1 MMNKEQPWLLVVGG
15 QPRSGTSML
24 WAICNSH
31 PAIHLSFEFRN
42 FIRLGKSYEDNL
54 ARLRKSWWKWDLAGK
69 RHAAPKAM
77 RKAYSTV
84 FLARYLRKFR
94 RFSGETIRANHV
106 REVLAELWSGYRIV
120 GDKFPPYVHRLH
132 NLVRHDRMYRVVI
145 YRDCRDVVQSTL
157 LKAGTS
163 WKDKHFAQNL
173 NTPEKVAKR
182 WVKAIEKMEKFS
194 TDIHAIRYEEL
205 VIEPRPVL
213 GRLAAYLHVDQALF
227 DHNIVR
233 PTSIGK
239 FEHGLSSEQLEPI
252 MDIAGPTLT
261 RLGYL

>member
-1 MMNKEQPWLLVVGG
+1 
-15 QPRSGTSML
+15 
-24 WAICNSH
+24 
-31 PAIHLSFEFRN
+31 
-42 FIRLGKSYEDNL
+42 
-54 ARLRKSWWKWDLAGK
+54 
-69 RHAAPKAM
+69 
-77 RKAYSTV
+77 
-84 FLARYLRKFR
+84 
-94 RFSGETIRANHV
+94 
-106 REVLAELWSGYRIV
+106 VLAELWSEYRIV

-132 NLVRHDRMYRVVI
+132 NLVRHDRMYRVMI

-157 LKAGTS
+157 LKTDTS
-163 WKDKHFAQNL
+163 WKGKRFAQNL

-194 TDIHAIRYEEL
+194 ADIHAIRYEEL
-205 VIEPRPVL
+205 VTDPRPIL
-213 GRLAAYLHVDQALF
+213 GSLAAYLHVDPALF

-239 FEHGLSSEQLEPI
+239 FERGLSGEQLEPI

>member
-1 MMNKEQPWLLVVGG
+1 MMTTEQPWLLVVGG

-54 ARLRKSWWKWDLAGK
+54 ARLRKSWWKWDLAGN
-69 RHAAPKAM
+69 RRGSRVMHKAHSAM
-77 RKAYSTV
+77 
-84 FLARYLRKFR
+84 FLVRYLRKFR
-94 RFSGETIRANHV
+94 RFSGETIQADHV
-106 REVLAELWSGYRIV
+106 REVLAELWGDYRIV

-132 NLVRHDRMYRVVI
+132 NLVRHDCMYRVMI

-157 LKAGTS
+157 LKADTS
-163 WKDKHFAQNL
+163 WKDKRFAQNL

-182 WVKAIEKMEKFS
+182 WVKAIEKMEKFGA
-194 TDIHAIRYEEL
+194 DIHAIRYEEL
-205 VIEPRPVL
+205 VTDPRPVL
-213 GRLAAYLHVDQALF
+213 GSLAAYLHVDPALF

-239 FEHGLSSEQLEPI
+239 FEHGLSGEQLEPI